1 MGKQDDTRPAN
12 IIGPRLRLARTGH
25 GPSRRFY
32 TQAELAD
39 RIPSEVRLDRFAIA
53 RLEGQ
58 TRVAKDYEILA
69 LADALDVSVTWLLG
83 TDSRAES

>member
-1 MGKQDDTRPAN
+1 MGKENDKPPAN

-32 TQAELAD
+32 TQAELAE
-39 RIPSEVRLDRFAIA
+39 RIPSKVRLDRYAIA
-53 RLEGQ
+53 RLESQ
-58 TRVAKDYEILA
+58 TRVAKDYEIVA

-83 TDSRAES
+83 C